1 MNSTVDSL
9 RNSNEKLTEVER
21 PLTFPSVSR
30 QEWFIDI
37 SADKGKDSGVCGVMT
52 FLVSMEINLQ
62 IFGSILIIFFFFLV
76 SSLKKN
82 TLYSSLAKVVIMLS
96 LIIC

>member
-37 SADKGKDSGVCGVMT
+37 SADKGKDSGVCEVMT
-52 FLVSMEINLQ
+52 SLVSMEINLQ
-62 IFGSILIIFFFFLV
+62 IFGSILIIFVLNFF
-76 SSLKKN
+76 S
-82 TLYSSLAKVVIMLS
+82 
-96 LIIC
+96 